1 MTEAL
6 FVDAD
11 AHVTEPI
18 SLWKE
23 AAPQKFQDKVPRY
36 ETDSDGMVALWIGE
50 DRVSKPRKQTEE
62 AYYAGEHRTN
72 VNDVAMRLEYMD
84 SCGFWAQILYP
95 GAAGVALGRLMSL
108 KDVDLLD
115 FCARAYNDYLADWAK
130 PSNGRLVPIAL
141 LPLQDIDLSV
151 KELGRAVSLGHRGVL
166 FPHRPQEMGLPL
178 ITDGAW
184 DPIWQACSD
193 AQIPLAFHGGFGDD
207 LNRQRLY
214 NPDWRNLGY
223 AAAASIGSIVAF
235 MDNME
240 VLMSI
245 MFSSILPRFPG
256 LNIASAE
263 SGFGYVPFLLEAA
276 DWHFHATEMQKERP
290 EFKLLPSEYFRRQV
304 YLTFWFEQAGPAN
317 LLEFVG
323 PDKVMFETDF
333 PHRTSLYGQS
343 QTTGRPLVDIID
355 DRVQCVKPEHRA
367 KVLWENACHLH
378 GVTPPPAAT
387 KSRVSTG
394 SAR

>member
-1 MTEAL
+1 
-6 FVDAD
+6 
-11 AHVTEPI
+11 
-18 SLWKE
+18 
-23 AAPQKFQDKVPRY
+23 
-36 ETDSDGMVALWIGE
+36 
-50 DRVSKPRKQTEE
+50 
-62 AYYAGEHRTN
+62 
-72 VNDVAMRLEYMD
+72 MRLEYMD

-193 AQIPLAFHGGFGDD
+193 AQIPLAFHGGFGAD
-207 LNRQRLY
+207 LNRKRLY
-214 NPDWRNLGY
+214 NPDWRNPGY

-245 MFSSILPRFPG
+245 M
-256 LNIASAE
+256 
-263 SGFGYVPFLLEAA
+263 
-276 DWHFHATEMQKERP
+276 
-290 EFKLLPSEYFRRQV
+290 
-304 YLTFWFEQAGPAN
+304 
-317 LLEFVG
+317 
-323 PDKVMFETDF
+323 
-333 PHRTSLYGQS
+333 
-343 QTTGRPLVDIID
+343 
-355 DRVQCVKPEHRA
+355 
-367 KVLWENACHLH
+367 
-378 GVTPPPAAT
+378 
-387 KSRVSTG
+387 
-394 SAR
+394 